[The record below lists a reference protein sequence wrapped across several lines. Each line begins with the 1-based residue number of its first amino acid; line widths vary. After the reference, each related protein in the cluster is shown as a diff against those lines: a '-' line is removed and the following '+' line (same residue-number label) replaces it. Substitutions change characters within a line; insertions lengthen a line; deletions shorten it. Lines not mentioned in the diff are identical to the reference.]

1 MQISKDIVTHTAYL
15 SRLYLKAEEV
25 EQYSKQ
31 IEDILSYI
39 DKLKELD
46 VKNVEPTFHVLE
58 LKNVLRKDIERPSL
72 SVDEVLQNSPD
83 KENNFFSVP
92 KVY

>member
-46 VKNVEPTFHVLE
+46 TEGVEPTFCVLD
-58 LKNVLRKDIERPSL
+58 LKNIFRKDIEKPSL
-72 SVDEVLQNSPD
+72 PVKEVLKNAPD
-83 KENNFFSVP
+83 KKGDTFSVP

>member
-15 SRLYLKAEEV
+15 SRLYLKAEEI
-25 EQYSKQ
+25 EKYSRQ
-31 IEDILSYI
+31 IEEILSYI

-46 VKNVEPTFHVLE
+46 TKGVEPTFCVLD
-58 LKNVLRKDIERPSL
+58 LKNRLRKDIEKPSL
-72 SVDEVLQNSPD
+72 QVEDVIKNAPD
-83 KENNFFSVP
+83 REGDAFSVP

>member
-1 MQISKDIVTHTAYL
+1 MQISKDIVIHTAHLARLHLSDKEIKQYL
-15 SRLYLKAEEV
+15 
-25 EQYSKQ
+25 KQ

-46 VKNVEPTFHVLE
+46 VKDLEPTFHALE

-72 SVDEVLQNSPD
+72 PVEEVLQNAPD
-83 KENNFFSVP
+83 REGNSFSVP

>member
-1 MQISKDIVTHTAYL
+1 MQNSKDIIFHTAYL

-25 EQYSKQ
+25 EHYSKQ
-31 IEDILSYI
+31 IEDILNYI

-46 VKNVEPTFHVLE
+46 TDKIEPTFCVIE
-58 LKNVLRKDIERPSL
+58 LKNVLRKDVERPSL
-72 SVDEVLQNSPD
+72 PVEEVLKNAPDREGNS
-83 KENNFFSVP
+83 FSVP